1 MTMWMIKYNL
11 TNKGVLNLEVVD
23 EEQLIELYSKQ
34 DKIQIVID
42 ADGKIKEYIYI
53 DETGVQDV
61 EEVLKALQVKN
72 NKENTKYSDE
82 LRQLYLEK
90 EFLKKV
96 NNEKEL
102 EKLEK
107 VIEVNKE
114 VRKQI
119 TVYKK
124 HIENLLNSI

>member
-119 TVYKK
+119 TMYKK
-124 HIENLLNSI
+124 YIENLLNSI

>member
-1 MTMWMIKYNL
+1 MIKYNL